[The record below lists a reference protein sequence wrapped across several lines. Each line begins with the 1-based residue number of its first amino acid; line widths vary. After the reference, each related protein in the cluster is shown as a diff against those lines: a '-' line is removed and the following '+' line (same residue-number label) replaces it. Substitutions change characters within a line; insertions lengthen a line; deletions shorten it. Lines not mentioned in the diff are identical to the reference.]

1 MALTGRRW
9 SSEYQARRPVWAV
22 RSVAGDREQAT
33 DIVARSSGGPVARL
47 RTGSHIGASRLIAVK
62 DSGCLV
68 QLLVAQKVCV
78 DLGGHMWRGVPELA
92 ADDNQRD
99 TCSEHH
105 AAGRVAKA
113 VERDQLL
120 AIRVEESGATKRSR

>member
-1 MALTGRRW
+1 MALTEPGW
-9 SSEYQARRPVWAV
+9 SSEYEARRPVWAV

-33 DIVARSSGGPVARL
+33 DILAGSSGQVARL
-47 RTGSHIGASRLIAVK
+47 QTGSHVGASTLITVK

-68 QLLVAQKVCV
+68 QLLVAQETRV
-78 DLGGHMWRGVPELA
+78 DLGSHVWCGVPELA